1 MLCSK
6 DKYESIKEKIIELF
20 NENKGR
26 YGYRR
31 IQALLRRENVQIS
44 EKIVRRIMKEN
55 KLIVL
60 TKKARKYSS
69 YQGEI
74 TEAVDNLVNR
84 DFHADEPNK
93 KMLTDITEFAIPA
106 GKIYLSPIIDCF
118 DGMVPTWKVST
129 KPNAKLV
136 NQMLDE
142 YNLSL
147 KNNEKPLIHSGRG
160 VHYRWPE

>member
-1 MLCSK
+1 
-6 DKYESIKEKIIELF
+6 
-20 NENKGR
+20 
-26 YGYRR
+26 
-31 IQALLRRENVQIS
+31 
-44 EKIVRRIMKEN
+44 MKEN

-60 TKKARKYSS
+60 TKKARKHSS

-136 NQMLDE
+136 NQMLDD

-160 VHYRWPE
+160 VHYRWPEWIEKMKNMASREVCRRKNAHQIMQHVKAFLDEKK